1 MPISSSEDYRSLT
14 LHQKTKNERV
24 YEHIRILG
32 GS

>member
-1 MPISSSEDYRSLT
+1 MLISSSEGYRSLT

-24 YEHIRILG
+24 YEYICILG